1 MRSQKVIFL
10 WFLELLAQ
18 RVEYGAQ
25 GVPKGCPKVGK
36 WCPRRSK
43 MVPEGIKKL
52 NLEDLDMH
60 FLGVET
66 YADCLLRLPLLLPV
80 PGEGGENLRWFP
92 PIPSQAKS
100 MLHEIPLPT
109 KKSPPF

>member
-1 MRSQKVIFL
+1 MIFL

-43 MVPEGIKKL
+43 MVPQGIKKL
-52 NLEDLDMH
+52 KLEDLDMH

-66 YADCLLRLPLLLPV
+66 YADCILRLPLLLPV
-80 PGEGGENLRWFP
+80 PGKGG
-92 PIPSQAKS
+92 K
-100 MLHEIPLPT
+100 T
-109 KKSPPF
+109 